1 MTIRVS
7 QCVLLLGV
15 MFVPNIFGQNSTGSI
30 TDPTER
36 AINALHG
43 LGQWYNTSTGIWESA
58 GWWNSAN
65 IMTTIGNLALA
76 EPDNKHLQIL
86 ARRTFANAF
95 CRAPAKNPDPMKRP
109 TSNDTSTSLKSIKP
123 GTPYSKWLDPKTY
136 QPHTNYPPN
145 WMHPM
150 SNYIDNSDQ
159 FTTNPTFDEATLLTN
174 LHADPYEWVNK
185 YNDDDLWW
193 ALAWI
198 NAYDVTQFPPYLSL
212 AEGIFSIVSQSWPT
226 TCGSGGVYW
235 NTERTYVNAI
245 TNELFFSA
253 AAHLANRCSDSDT
266 YTSWATRS
274 LTWFLRTGMLNDQGT
289 INDGL
294 DDATCTNNGGEVWS
308 YNQGVILGGLVQ
320 LNRAN
325 PNTSYIDLAIHIAHS
340 ALDYLS
346 DDYGVIHDPCES
358 TSDGCGP
365 DGSQFKGVFMRNLAE
380 LNRET
385 GEFGDALK
393 ANAESIWRN
402 DREVGEGGSVFGIN
416 WAGPYEGMA
425 NASLQGSAMDG
436 LVAAIG
442 C

>member
-1 MTIRVS
+1 
-7 QCVLLLGV
+7 
-15 MFVPNIFGQNSTGSI
+15 
-30 TDPTER
+30 
-36 AINALHG
+36 
-43 LGQWYNTSTGIWESA
+43 
-58 GWWNSAN
+58 
-65 IMTTIGNLALA
+65 
-76 EPDNKHLQIL
+76 
-86 ARRTFANAF
+86 
-95 CRAPAKNPDPMKRP
+95 
-109 TSNDTSTSLKSIKP
+109 
-123 GTPYSKWLDPKTY
+123 
-136 QPHTNYPPN
+136 
-145 WMHPM
+145 
-150 SNYIDNSDQ
+150 
-159 FTTNPTFDEATLLTN
+159 
-174 LHADPYEWVNK
+174 
-185 YNDDDLWW
+185 
-193 ALAWI
+193 
-198 NAYDVTQFPPYLSL
+198 
-212 AEGIFSIVSQSWPT
+212 
-226 TCGSGGVYW
+226 
-235 NTERTYVNAI
+235 
-245 TNELFFSA
+245 
-253 AAHLANRCSDSDT
+253 
-266 YTSWATRS
+266 
-274 LTWFLRTGMLNDQGT
+274 MLNDQGT

-294 DDATCTNNGGEVWS
+294 DNATCTNNGGEVWS

-358 TSDGCGP
+358 TSDGCGA

-385 GEFGDALK
+385 GGFGDALK